1 MIAYTAHR
9 CIAGSSIKPPP
20 KGKGAQYVF
29 VGAPCQGFR
38 NMFGWSAR
46 VRRDTVRYHDV
57 SLGRLHLEKCHA
69 YSFLHS
75 LLPLVL

>member
-1 MIAYTAHR
+1 MIACMAHR

-38 NMFGWSAR
+38 KYVRLIGPLCAAIPSAIATSAW
-46 VRRDTVRYHDV
+46 VGFTWKSAMLTHFCTVCCR
-57 SLGRLHLEKCHA
+57 
-69 YSFLHS
+69 
-75 LLPLVL
+75 